1 MRHKDK
7 PYHVYRGGRQKGSIG
22 SLGSGGH
29 DGRAGYPDANGRDP
43 ASPPRSG
50 SVATETRP
58 AGGPAV
64 PPPPPPLP
72 GPSAPTGPPRRRR
85 RLVLRIGVA
94 VLLVAVL
101 LIGWGAFGYFSFRSG
116 VEEANARLPESAAN
130 ALSPQAGSMLSSPSN
145 ILVLGVDTGP
155 TRDGAPGRSDAMMLI
170 RTDPDAHRI
179 AYLSIPR
186 DLRVEIPGQG
196 PDSQDK
202 INAAYAI
209 GGPAL
214 AIRAVEDL
222 IGQPVNHV
230 AIVDL
235 ASFPQ
240 VVDALGGVTIDVEK
254 PIRSN
259 RFECP
264 FGSRAE
270 CERWDGWRFAA
281 GSQEMNG
288 RRALVY
294 SRIRQNELDPSES
307 DLSRAARQ
315 QQVIQAITDEV
326 VSPLGFLRFPFVGA
340 DLVTPLATDLTTGE
354 LFRLGWLKFR
364 AADDATLRCR
374 LGGEPATVDE
384 GGGET
389 FYLIGGEEN
398 IEVVSMVLGESAP
411 QPAPP
416 DQPFAAGCR
425 VGS

>member
-1 MRHKDK
+1 
-7 PYHVYRGGRQKGSIG
+7 
-22 SLGSGGH
+22 
-29 DGRAGYPDANGRDP
+29 
-43 ASPPRSG
+43 
-50 SVATETRP
+50 
-58 AGGPAV
+58 
-64 PPPPPPLP
+64 
-72 GPSAPTGPPRRRR
+72 
-85 RLVLRIGVA
+85 
-94 VLLVAVL
+94 VLLVAV
-101 LIGWGAFGYFSFRSG
+101 IVAGWGAFGYFSFRSG

-130 ALSPQAGSMLSSPSN
+130 ALSPQAGSILSSPSN

-155 TRDGAPGRSDAMMLI
+155 TRDGDPGRSDAMMLI

-186 DLRVEIPGQG
+186 DLRLDDIPGQG
-196 PDSQDK
+196 PGK

-230 AIVDL
+230 AIVDF

-240 VVDALGGVTIDVEK
+240 VVDSLGGVTIGVEAD
-254 PIRSN
+254 PV
-259 RFECP
+259 EPLQCP

-315 QQVIQAITDEV
+315 QQVIQAIADEV

-354 LFRLGWLKFR
+354 LLGLGWLKFR